1 MSRYP
6 MPEGRGQRGEGGGE
20 RVAGAPAEYHHRQPS
35 LAQPSSDD
43 CWKPKKGVGGSRVG
57 EGREEKRREE
67 NKKRKKG

>member
-35 LAQPSSDD
+35 VAVESQ
-43 CWKPKKGVGGSRVG
+43 KGGRGSRVG
-57 EGREEKRREE
+57 ERREEKRRRE
-67 NKKRKKG
+67 KKRMKKRGDLSM